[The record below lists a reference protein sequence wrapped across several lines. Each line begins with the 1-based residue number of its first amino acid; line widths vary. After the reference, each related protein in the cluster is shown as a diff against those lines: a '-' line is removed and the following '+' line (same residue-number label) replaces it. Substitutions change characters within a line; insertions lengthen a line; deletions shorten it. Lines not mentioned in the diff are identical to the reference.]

1 LPNYVYAGGISIK
14 AFGIPSLLI
23 LLTMVSYGA
32 DWLEGGYVSG
42 GGNSEIGQYFTD
54 PIFSSSGGH
63 YLSSD
68 PATREMQESMDRP
81 ISLGSVVSRPAT
93 SVAGAASIQTANAAG
108 RWSMSLSDGRSIYLE
123 LYQSGTRIFGRGS
136 MTTGQKTQ
144 GALASGTVTGS
155 TVILDVVPESGIEL
169 YSISLD
175 ISRLHLSSS
184 FHVFR
189 YGGQIGSGTV
199 RATRTP

>member
-1 LPNYVYAGGISIK
+1 M
-14 AFGIPSLLI
+14 LI
-23 LLTMVSYGA
+23 LLTTIPCGA
-32 DWLEGGYVSG
+32 DWLEGGYVSS

-81 ISLGSVVSRPAT
+81 IALGSVVARPAT
-93 SVAGAASIQTANAAG
+93 SKAAFSSQTANAAG

-136 MTTGQKTQ
+136 MTTSQKTQ
-144 GALASGTVTGS
+144 GALASGTISGS
-155 TVILDVVPESGIEL
+155 TLALDVVPESGTEL

-175 ISRLHLSSS
+175 ISKLHLSSS
-184 FHVFR
+184 YNVFR
-189 YGGQIGSGTV
+189 YGGQTGSGTV

>member
-1 LPNYVYAGGISIK
+1 
-14 AFGIPSLLI
+14 
-23 LLTMVSYGA
+23 
-32 DWLEGGYVSG
+32 
-42 GGNSEIGQYFTD
+42 
-54 PIFSSSGGH
+54 
-63 YLSSD
+63 
-68 PATREMQESMDRP
+68 
-81 ISLGSVVSRPAT
+81 
-93 SVAGAASIQTANAAG
+93 
-108 RWSMSLSDGRSIYLE
+108 
-123 LYQSGTRIFGRGS
+123 

>member
-1 LPNYVYAGGISIK
+1 
-14 AFGIPSLLI
+14 
-23 LLTMVSYGA
+23 
-32 DWLEGGYVSG
+32 VSG

-54 PIFSSSGGH
+54 PIFSSPGGR

-123 LYQSGTRIFGRGS
+123 LYQSGSRIFGRGS

-144 GALASGTVTGS
+144 GALASGSISGS
-155 TVILDVVPESGIEL
+155 TMILDVVPESGMEL

-175 ISRLHLSSS
+175 ISRLPLSSS
-184 FHVFR
+184 YNVFR
-189 YGGQIGSGTV
+189 YGGQTGSGTV
-199 RATRTP
+199 RASRVP

>member
-1 LPNYVYAGGISIK
+1 MS
-14 AFGIPSLLI
+14 S
-23 LLTMVSYGA
+23 
-32 DWLEGGYVSG
+32 

-54 PIFSSSGGH
+54 PIFSSPGGR

-81 ISLGSVVSRPAT
+81 ISLGSVVARPAT
-93 SVAGAASIQTANAAG
+93 SKATFSIQTADAAG

-123 LYQSGTRIFGRGS
+123 LYQSGSRIFGRGS

-144 GALASGTVTGS
+144 GALASGSISGS
-155 TVILDVVPESGIEL
+155 TMILDVVPESGMEL

-184 FHVFR
+184 YNVFR
-189 YGGQIGSGTV
+189 YGGQTGSGTV
-199 RATRTP
+199 RASRVP

>member
-1 LPNYVYAGGISIK
+1 LPNYVYAGGVNIK
-14 AFGIPSLLI
+14 AFGIPCVLI
-23 LLTMVSYGA
+23 LLTTISYGA
-32 DWLEGGYVSG
+32 DWLEGGYVSS

-54 PIFSSSGGH
+54 PIFSSPGSH
-63 YLSSD
+63 YISSD

-81 ISLGSVVSRPAT
+81 ISIGSVVARPAT
-93 SVAGAASIQTANAAG
+93 SVAGAPSIQTANAAG

-136 MTTGQKTQ
+136 ITTGQKTQ
-144 GALASGTVTGS
+144 GALASGTITGS
-155 TVILDVVPESGIEL
+155 TMILDVVPESGTEL

-175 ISRLHLSSS
+175 ASRLHLSSS
-184 FHVFR
+184 FYVFR
-189 YGGQIGSGTV
+189 YGGQMGSGTV